1 MKVINYRDVRP
12 ETIEEGARGVQIRWV
27 ITEDMGAENFAMRHF
42 EISPDGFT
50 PLHSHDWE
58 HEVFILNGNGI
69 IVGDGTEKPF
79 GQGDVIFVP
88 ANETHQFKNS
98 GDEPLSLLC
107 LIPSKERCNL

>member
-1 MKVINYRDVRP
+1 MKVINYKNVPP
-12 ETIEEGARGVQIRWV
+12 ETIEEGARGVQIRYV

-50 PLHSHDWE
+50 PLHSHVWE
-58 HEVFILNGNGI
+58 HEVFILSGSGTV
-69 IVGDGTEKPF
+69 VGDGTEKPF
-79 GQGDVIFVP
+79 GQGDAIFVP

-98 GDEPLSLLC
+98 GKESLSLLC

>member
-1 MKVINYRDVRP
+1 MKVLNYRDVPP
-12 ETIEEGARGVQIRWV
+12 ETIEEGAHGVQIRRV
-27 ITEDMGAENFAMRHF
+27 ITEEMGAENFAMRHF
-42 EISPDGFT
+42 EITPDGFT

-69 IVGDGTEKPF
+69 IVGEWAEKPF

-98 GDEPLSLLC
+98 GDELLSLLC